1 MRRPPL
7 KPRGN
12 ADPDHWM
19 YLSFGLF
26 LLVCIV
32 MILLIRNDALEF
44 SQLDMRDRTVP
55 AAPAEPPAAV
65 DIPVRL
71 GAYIENVYNFSPD
84 DKSFG
89 ASGVVW
95 LQWTEPVETQL
106 KNQGIPLEKWIDFVN
121 LIEGW
126 DFKLEPIHEQPLRNT
141 DGSSLQS
148 FRFDGH
154 FYANDLDFHEFP
166 FQQITLPL
174 VFELNNDN
182 PQNSPPSLFLSP
194 DLQNSGVGAYIGILG
209 YKTMAFDIRAYQH
222 QYATNFGLEGRAP
235 KQARQLAFEVT
246 YRQSVN
252 AALLALFLPLIVVM
266 ALVLF
271 SPLLSAALWD
281 VRLGI
286 PPTALLALIFLQQ
299 GYKAELPELP
309 YATYLDM
316 AYNICFVINL
326 ILFGLFLWGS
336 NQLHHATEK
345 GRAATIARVNRLDA
359 QFQVGLTLLLIIV
372 LAVDWYIVDTLH

>member
-1 MRRPPL
+1 M
-7 KPRGN
+7 
-12 ADPDHWM
+12 H
-19 YLSFGLF
+19 LSFGLF
-26 LLVCIV
+26 LFLCIL

-44 SQLDMRDRTVP
+44 SQIDMRDRTLP
-55 AAPAEPPAAV
+55 AAPTDPPTAD

-71 GAYIENVYNFSPD
+71 GAYIENIYNFSPD

-89 ASGVVW
+89 ATGVVW
-95 LQWTEPVETQL
+95 LQWTDLAEAL
-106 KNQGIPLEKWIDFVN
+106 FKNQGIPLDKWIDFVN
-121 LIEGW
+121 RIEGW
-126 DFKLEPIHEQPLRNT
+126 DFKLEPIHEQPPRGAA
-141 DGSSLQS
+141 GSSLQS

-154 FYANDLDFHEFP
+154 FYANDLDFHKFP

-174 VFELNNDN
+174 VFEPSNDN
-182 PQNSPPSLFLSP
+182 PQGSPPTLFLTP
-194 DLQNSGVGAYIGILG
+194 DLRNSGVGAYIGILG
-209 YKTMAFDIRAYQH
+209 YKTMEFDIRAYQH

-235 KQARQLAFEVT
+235 KQARQLAFAVT

-286 PPTALLALIFLQQ
+286 PPTALRALIFPRQ
-299 GYKAELPELP
+299 GYKAGLPELP
-309 YATYLDM
+309 YPTYLDM
-316 AYNICFVINL
+316 AYNIGFVINL

-345 GRAATIARVNRLDA
+345 GRVATIARVNRLDA

-372 LAVDWYIVDTLH
+372 LAVDWYVVDTLH